1 MQHEDYM
8 REALKE
14 ARIAYDMNEVPI
26 GAVVVQDGR
35 IVGRGHNT
43 TETAKDPS
51 CHAEMNAIR
60 DAAKTLGG
68 WRLPRCSMYVTV
80 EPCSMCSGAIVLA
93 RIEDLYIGTPDPKAG
108 ACVSLY
114 SIVNDQ
120 RLNHRV
126 NTTVG
131 LLQEECSGLMK
142 SFFRERRGKN
152 TKYTPEEKQ

>member
-1 MQHEDYM
+1 MQNEDFM
-8 REALKE
+8 REALAE
-14 ARIAYDMNEVPI
+14 ARKAYDIGEVPV
-26 GAVVVQDGR
+26 GAVVVQDGV

-60 DAAKTLGG
+60 DAARTLGG
-68 WRLPRCSMYVTV
+68 WRLPRCTMYVTV

-93 RIEDLYIGTPDPKAG
+93 RIEKLYIGTPDPKAG

-126 NTTVG
+126 ETHVG
-131 LLQEECSGLMK
+131 LLQEECSSIMK
-142 SFFRERRGKN
+142 DFFRARRGKN
-152 TKYTPEEKQ
+152 KPEKPEEKQ

>member
-1 MQHEDYM
+1 MQHEEYM

-14 ARIAYDMNEVPI
+14 ARIAYDMGEVPV
-26 GAVVVQDGR
+26 GAVIVQDGR

-93 RIEDLYIGTPDPKAG
+93 RIEELYIGTADPKAG

-126 NTTVG
+126 NTSVG
-131 LLQEECSGLMK
+131 LLQEECSSLMK
-142 SFFRERRGKN
+142 SFFRVRRGKN
-152 TKYTPEEKQ
+152 KKETPEEKQ

>member
-14 ARIAYDMNEVPI
+14 ARVAYDTGEVPV
-26 GAVVVQDGR
+26 GAVIVQDGR

-93 RIEDLYIGTPDPKAG
+93 RIEELYIGTADPKAG

-114 SIVNDQ
+114 NIVNDQ

-126 NTTVG
+126 NTSVG
-131 LLQEECSGLMK
+131 LLQEECSALMK
-142 SFFRERRGKN
+142 SFFKERRGKN
-152 TKYTPEEKQ
+152 KKETPEEKQ